1 MLIYTFIPLLC
12 LCQIGSPCFLCFM
25 LLLTSASYIV
35 VIIKEKKKRIS
46 NKLQSTIILLSLNL
60 EKQFTKEE
68 KVDSG

>member
-35 VIIKEKKKRIS
+35 VIIKEKKRIS